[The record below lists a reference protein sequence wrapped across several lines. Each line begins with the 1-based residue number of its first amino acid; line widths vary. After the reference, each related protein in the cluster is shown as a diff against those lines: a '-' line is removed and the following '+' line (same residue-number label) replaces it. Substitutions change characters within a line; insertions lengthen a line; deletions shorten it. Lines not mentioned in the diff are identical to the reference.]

1 MHSNTQIETQIED
14 SVHQKTLELC
24 ETIVGLPQ
32 FQNIRQR
39 VDSFMADAG
48 AQRQYQSLSEKGRAL
63 HERQHQG
70 LPLDGKEVAAFD
82 SERDAFLSNPV
93 AKGFIDAQE
102 EMHGL
107 QQDVVKMVT
116 KTFELG
122 HVPSEE
128 DLQEG
133 SCGHGC
139 GCHH

>member
-1 MHSNTQIETQIED
+1 MQTTTEIED
-14 SVHQKTLELC
+14 AVRQKTVELC
-24 ETIVGLPQ
+24 ETIVQQPQ
-32 FQNIRQR
+32 FQSIRRR
-39 VDSFMADAG
+39 VESFMADPA
-48 AQRQYQSLSEKGRAL
+48 AQKQYQSLNEKGQSL

-70 LPLDGKEVAAFD
+70 LPLDGRDIAAFD

-102 EMHGL
+102 EMHEL
-107 QQDVVKMVT
+107 QQEVQQLVT

-122 HVPSEE
+122 RVPSAE
-128 DLQEG
+128 DLQGG